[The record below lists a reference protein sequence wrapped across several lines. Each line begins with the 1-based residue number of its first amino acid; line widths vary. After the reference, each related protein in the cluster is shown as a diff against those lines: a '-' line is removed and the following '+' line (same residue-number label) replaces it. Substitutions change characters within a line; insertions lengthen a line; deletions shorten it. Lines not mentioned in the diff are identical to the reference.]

1 MGFATRFWDCCKPSC
16 AWSGKGG
23 NSPVKS
29 CSGGDTVTSATTQS
43 ACSGGS
49 SYACYDFS
57 PFQVDAYTSYGF
69 AAFNN
74 ATCGDCYELDFLGT
88 SNSQG
93 ASDPGSKQLC
103 GKKMI
108 VMVVNTGGLQNNQFD
123 IMIPGGGVGAFN
135 ACSTEWGTS
144 NLGAQYGGIM
154 STCQMQSNNYATYSA
169 CTKTACQSLFSN
181 SSEAELLA
189 GCNWFTGW
197 FGNAD
202 NPNMLYTKVAC
213 PSQLTK
219 LAQ

>member
-1 MGFATRFWDCCKPSC
+1 
-16 AWSGKGG
+16 
-23 NSPVKS
+23 VKS
-29 CSGGDTVTSATTQS
+29 CTSGDNAASATEQS
-43 ACSGGS
+43 ACTQAGG

-57 PFQVDAYTSYGF
+57 PIVVDTYTAYGF

-93 ASDPGSKQLC
+93 ANDPGSKSLC

-135 ACSTEWGTS
+135 ACSAEWGTS
-144 NLGAQYGGIM
+144 ANLGAQYGGIM
-154 STCQMQSNNYATYSA
+154 STCQSQSNMYATYSA
-169 CTKTACQSLFSN
+169 CTKQACQTLFAN
-181 SSEAELLA
+181 NTELLN
-189 GCNWFTGW
+189 GCEFLTGW
-197 FGNAD
+197 MQSAD
-202 NPNMLYTKVAC
+202 NPNFLYHTVTC
-213 PSQLTK
+213 PSQLTS